1 MVALVLLHHLFI
13 GLHQRGPLDHVGKH
27 AGVVVDVAGV
37 EGVCAHGRLAQQFVV
52 DRWVQLNCAG
62 QLALQ
67 VAHCKVRSKGQKHV
81 LTVLLQTLNRL
92 LLLYDLFV
100 EVLPLPVTDQ
110 QFIASI
116 ELNIR
121 NKSAA
126 KGTSRL
132 SYTDGG
138 L

>member
-1 MVALVLLHHLFI
+1 
-13 GLHQRGPLDHVGKH
+13 
-27 AGVVVDVAGV
+27 
-37 EGVCAHGRLAQQFVV
+37 
-52 DRWVQLNCAG
+52 
-62 QLALQ
+62 
-67 VAHCKVRSKGQKHV
+67 VRSKGQKHV